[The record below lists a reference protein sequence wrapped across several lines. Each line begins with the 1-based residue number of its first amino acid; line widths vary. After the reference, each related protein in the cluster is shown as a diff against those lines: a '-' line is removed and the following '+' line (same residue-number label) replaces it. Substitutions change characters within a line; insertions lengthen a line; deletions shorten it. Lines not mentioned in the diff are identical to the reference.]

1 MKDNQEMT
9 RAASILDN
17 VMNDTSQDIID
28 LSSERLTNQDVTL
41 LCKIL
46 REYSHVKTVILLD
59 CALNKLQYIW
69 LEDGMKHNK
78 SVTEF
83 QLQTWSHDKDKVN
96 PMIENIQQIAKDNS
110 ASHSKK
116 RF

>member
-1 MKDNQEMT
+1 MKDNQEIT
-9 RAASILDN
+9 QAGIILEN
-17 VMNDTSQDIID
+17 VMNDDSQDIID

-46 REYSHVKTVILLD
+46 RKSSHVNTVILLD
-59 CALNKLQYIW
+59 CSLNKLQYIW
-69 LEDGMKHNK
+69 IEDAMKHNK

-96 PMIENIQQIAKDNS
+96 PMIENIQKMAKDNS
-110 ASHSKK
+110 ANSKQN